1 MSDSIQRR
9 GIVWVAR
16 EGPVPEGRL
25 VDPTATLFWASW
37 QHDEEGALGDAEIR
51 GAEAAIAWGRERAKV
66 VLIRLG
72 SDENTYFS
80 AGDEP
85 RPDIPPWPPSV
96 PPDGWWTPPSDDW
109 WPDTPE
115 NASHRIRVIEPE
127 IRRTPPN

>member
-1 MSDSIQRR
+1 MADSIKRR
-9 GIVWVAR
+9 GIVWIAR

-25 VDPTATLFWASW
+25 VDPIGTLFWASW
-37 QHDEEGALGDAEIR
+37 KHDEEGLLGDADIR

-72 SDENTYFS
+72 KYENTYFS

-85 RPDIPPWPPSV
+85 LRDMPSWPPSV
-96 PPDGWWTPPSDDW
+96 PPAGWWTPPSDDW

-115 NASHRIRVIEPE
+115 NAPRRIRVIEPE
-127 IRRTPPN
+127 IRRSPRD